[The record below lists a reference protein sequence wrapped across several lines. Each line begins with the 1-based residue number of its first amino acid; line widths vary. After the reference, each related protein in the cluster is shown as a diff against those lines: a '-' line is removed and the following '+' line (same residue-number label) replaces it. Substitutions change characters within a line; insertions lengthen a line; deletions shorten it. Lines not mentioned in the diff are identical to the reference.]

1 MRPPA
6 LSGGE
11 GHNMNK
17 RDQKRFVRELM
28 QTVRQSVFDNIDR
41 GKIPEEWDGHELRQF
56 LRDKFSQSGSS
67 IMQDKGNQ
75 RRRNYDNHVLTT
87 NL

>member
-1 MRPPA
+1 
-6 LSGGE
+6 
-11 GHNMNK
+11 MNK